1 MKYFIFAL
9 CFLAAAAL
17 LTGGAFL
24 MRKLDRWLERNG
36 QAKPDEAGL
45 GKELRILME
54 NPVLAASAA
63 RGLRAF
69 SRRHPEYRRL
79 FFSAPA
85 AVVRRELEA
94 GRADLGL
101 LFSLSEGD
109 GALCGRLPLRLSAVY
124 SEMLGAAVEPLGD
137 LAESICILGGS
148 RKGPAVMELMDLL
161 AEEAGPS
168 ENKEA
173 PSDGQKDKN
182 LL

>member
-1 MKYFIFAL
+1 
-9 CFLAAAAL
+9 
-17 LTGGAFL
+17 

-69 SRRHPEYRRL
+69 SRRHPEYRLL

-85 AVVRRELEA
+85 AVVRRELE
-94 GRADLGL
+94 
-101 LFSLSEGD
+101 
-109 GALCGRLPLRLSAVY
+109 
-124 SEMLGAAVEPLGD
+124 AVEPLGD